1 MQRKEGKTMKEFVKC
16 AVNRAVRTAA
26 QTAVAL
32 IGTGTIGILEVDWVA
47 VLSASAA
54 AGVVSILTSIATGL
68 PECEENEEEA
78 EEGEE

>member
-1 MQRKEGKTMKEFVKC
+1 MKEFLKC

-32 IGTGTIGILEVDWVA
+32 IGTGTIGILEVDWVSVA
-47 VLSASAA
+47 SASAA

-68 PECEENEEEA
+68 PECGKITEVA
-78 EEGEE
+78 KEGEE

>member
-1 MQRKEGKTMKEFVKC
+1 MKEFVKC

-32 IGTGTIGILEVDWVA
+32 IGTGTIGILEIDWVA

-68 PECEENEEEA
+68 PECKEEEKEA